1 MKVSWVFGRLIAF
14 VHRAFRR
21 RAWAFRRR
29 TSDDPIAGELVELT
43 PRDKEV
49 PADEIPH

>member
-1 MKVSWVFGRLIAF
+1 MKVSWVFDRLIAF
-14 VHRAFRR
+14 VHRAFRS
-21 RAWAFRRR
+21 R
-29 TSDDPIAGELVELT
+29 TSGELVELT